1 MKIYK
6 EELTDLIGMGWKIV
20 FYDSKA
26 TKPEQLPQRL
36 KDLLSKGYEVGLY
49 MPKAYPLPKDKD
61 YQGAVKE
68 AFPEEPSFIFLQSA
82 AAEYIKG
89 LLKE

>member
-6 EELTDLIGMGWKIV
+6 EELTDLIGKGWKIV
-20 FYDSKA
+20 FYDPKA

-49 MPKAYPLPKDKD
+49 MPEAYPLPKDKD

-82 AAEYIKG
+82 ATEFIKG
-89 LLKE
+89 KINE